1 MLFRRLGAL
10 LLPPRIILAVLEFK
24 TFSVF
29 MKFNKPADGAE
40 AVGGGGGI
48 VRLIV
53 LLGFTSMLPCRLLQ

>member
-40 AVGGGGGI
+40 AVGGGGI